1 MGDARDGCQSYSAA
15 VLHVKGCGRSQT
27 GTWELTVLWRIGVQV
42 TLKCAKMNKNKLSS
56 LIQKPLENTVLKIDG
71 GSLRGRESAVN
82 KHSE

>member
-1 MGDARDGCQSYSAA
+1 MKVGDGRDGCQSYSAT
-15 VLHVKGCGRSQT
+15 VLHVK

-42 TLKCAKMNKNKLSS
+42 TLKYAKMSKTKLSS

-82 KHSE
+82 KHSEQKAT